1 MTNCSNHSFF
11 LSFFHSAFFCL
22 FVCSFVRLFASSFL
36 PSTTSFFLSFLPSL
50 SPSFSLPFVPYLLT
64 YLLTYFSPSLTSFL
78 PSFLPSILSS
88 ILSSF
93 LFISTPS
100 KNYLHVSTTFSL
112 TESPPRKQSNL
123 PTSSLPLPIS
133 SLPPLYLSCATAL
146 HPPVYLYLLF
156 SLCLY
161 LVSQALSLAH
171 SITRWITPSLSLPFY
186 RTLVSLS
193 MRTKVLK
200 PSSSDV
206 NWITPVQDRIIV
218 TKAFFAQCHFA
229 TKTDGSE
236 SKSVNGES

>member
-11 LSFFHSAFFCL
+11 LSFFHSAFVCL
-22 FVCSFVRLFASSFL
+22 FVCLFLCLFV
-36 PSTTSFFLSFLPSL
+36 PSL
-50 SPSFSLPFVPYLLT
+50 PLQLPSFSPSSLLYLRLSLYPSFLIYLLT
-64 YLLTYFSPSLTSFL
+64 YLLTSLLPWLPSFL
-78 PSFLPSILSS
+78 SSFLPSILSS

-146 HPPVYLYLLF
+146 DPPVYLYLLF